1 MRYDALANLVDEVPQ
16 LVALKDNT
24 SYIEKFAR
32 TVKVLGRK
40 ISVLNGPEE
49 PQEPY
54 ISQMGAKGFV
64 TGEACLI
71 PKTCLK
77 IYEEEV
83 NGNNEY
89 ANEIL
94 DEAFPLPNFLLSVRT
109 WCILYC

>member
-1 MRYDALANLVDEVPQ
+1 
-16 LVALKDNT
+16 
-24 SYIEKFAR
+24 
-32 TVKVLGRK
+32 
-40 ISVLNGPEE
+40 
-49 PQEPY
+49 
-54 ISQMGAKGFV
+54 MGEKGFV

-77 IYEEEV
+77 IYEEEE
-83 NGNNEY
+83 NGNYER

>member
-1 MRYDALANLVDEVPQ
+1 MERGNLINRIHH
-16 LVALKDNT
+16 KW
-24 SYIEKFAR
+24 
-32 TVKVLGRK
+32 VK
-40 ISVLNGPEE
+40 
-49 PQEPY
+49 
-54 ISQMGAKGFV
+54 KGFV

-77 IYEEEV
+77 IYEEDV
-83 NGNNEY
+83 NGNYEH